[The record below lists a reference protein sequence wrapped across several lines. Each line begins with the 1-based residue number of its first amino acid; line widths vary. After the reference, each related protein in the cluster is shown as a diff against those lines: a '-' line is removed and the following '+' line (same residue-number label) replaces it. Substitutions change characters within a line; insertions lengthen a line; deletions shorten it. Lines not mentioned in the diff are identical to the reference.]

1 VEFSEHLA
9 YGERY
14 MFRIVFAG
22 EQLVFDY
29 ASDGAASNTEVGPTA
44 TGESVQ
50 DFYARETALADAAI
64 AGASLDTW
72 SRADYLGSPTTLRW
86 LLAHV
91 IEETARHAGHL
102 DITRELMDGT
112 TRR

>member
-1 VEFSEHLA
+1 
-9 YGERY
+9 

-29 ASDGAASNTEVGPTA
+29 TSDGAASDTEIGPTA
-44 TGESVQ
+44 TAESVQ
-50 DFYARETALADAAI
+50 DFYARESALADAAM

-72 SRADYLGSPTTLRW
+72 ARADYLGSRTTLRW
-86 LLAHV
+86 LLTHM

-102 DITRELMDGT
+102 DITRELIDGT
-112 TRR
+112 IGR